1 MNTIIGKDK
10 AAKFILFRCDSDLL
24 LPKLSEVKK
33 TLGCKTASFYKSSG
47 HYSNEINHM
56 SHLLDVITN
65 GLTPASELK
74 NFFMRRRTPY
84 MTNVLRLDPDTKRN
98 LFFDLKYSDYIVDHL
113 FLTNES
119 INDLELLCSSAF
131 DLIKKVNLVADL
143 IEQVDEFHNL
153 LNKRKKIDLTV
164 EQATRLLNSDCF
176 KNFGNDAF
184 KFAESK
190 FSIWY
195 KKAKWQDEMFSEKD
209 NS

>member
-1 MNTIIGKDK
+1 
-10 AAKFILFRCDSDLL
+10 
-24 LPKLSEVKK
+24 
-33 TLGCKTASFYKSSG
+33 
-47 HYSNEINHM
+47 M

-143 IEQVDEFHNL
+143 IIFKDKQHCEA
-153 LNKRKKIDLTV
+153 KKDISSPLSRRACLST
-164 EQATRLLNSDCF
+164 LP
-176 KNFGNDAF
+176 
-184 KFAESK
+184 
-190 FSIWY
+190 SIVGGVG
-195 KKAKWQDEMFSEKD
+195 KGVIFR
-209 NS
+209 